1 MTSGGVSCS
10 GDNSGPIQGPGRLRV
25 LVVDDDPDAV
35 ITLITLLQHE
45 GHQPRG
51 LYRAQDVMAELKS
64 FDPDVVLMDIALPDG
79 SGYALVEQIRRR
91 CGHMRP
97 MVIALTGVYM
107 RPPHDQLSHIV
118 GCNHFLTKPFD
129 PGQLLTLIAPLA
141 KGAPRPGQ

>member
-1 MTSGGVSCS
+1 MVLKMTT
-10 GDNSGPIQGPGRLRV
+10 GRLRV

-51 LYRAQDVMAELKS
+51 LHRARDVMVEVTS
-64 FDPDVVLMDIALPDG
+64 FDPDVVVMDIALPDG
-79 SGYALVEQIRRR
+79 SGYALVEHIRRR
-91 CGHMRP
+91 CGPKRP

-118 GCNHFLTKPFD
+118 GCDYFLTKPID
-129 PGQLLTLIAPLA
+129 PVQLLQLIAPLGG
-141 KGAPRPGQ
+141 GARPRQ